1 VALETPI
8 SKHDREI
15 AIRVLMQSRQVKNWV
30 DGLITAFGIDP
41 NTPAGHQFIEK
52 QSRAA
57 AERLIR

>member
-1 VALETPI
+1 MALETPI

-15 AIRVLMQSRQVKNWV
+15 AIHVLMQSRQVRNWV
-30 DGLITAFGIDP
+30 DGLIKAFGIDL
-41 NTPAGHQFIEK
+41 NTPEGRQFIEK